1 MAYKINPI
9 TGKMDLVGGNSNSES
24 DSGLSSKEVQELIK
38 ENLDNPENLVTEDEN
53 GIARAI
59 DKKVTDKSMINSVI
73 LSAQFASAAEASK
86 RLTEV
91 SDGFYSPVHAQ
102 TMHWLDL
109 NGNLHLSRYSEAL
122 GISGLDRKPL
132 CWLGG
137 AVNENKV
144 VVLNGVNKNNSDVG
158 GMAYAIST
166 DGIHWKYGV
175 ATETVERWLPIQYG
189 DGLFIANS
197 GNSSQEYI
205 VGTLQGPN
213 QDSIQWS
220 VFSNM
225 PSGYHSVMQYCDGVW
240 VVCGNQGGVAYS
252 YDIYIYDPYEGTFNL
267 LLNVNRGDVRTN
279 VAGITLKVW
288 DGKLYITDNYGLDI
302 INLETMSLMATY
314 SISGYAWYDIIKFED
329 SIYLYGRRQNG
340 FVYLVTDSGLKQM
353 VGGFPRST
361 NIVEHNGYLFWLGNF
376 GDDGTTNIAY
386 TNYFSI
392 ETTGQTMGAKIDTT
406 CPIQLLPYGDDILVI
421 SGTVMYNTVA
431 NSDFVYS
438 LKANTL
444 RSARPTINNVNR
456 WEEVPVLPT
465 GNDSLIMR
473 HDNDFKTVRLEQL
486 ILNDDTLKVDSSDEY
501 LAPVGYK
508 CLPLDPSEPT
518 LYCPVPLADVT
529 TDGNTELF
537 EDPQCLY
544 YYGSI
549 TNKSFNPNNP
559 TEIEVTVWR
568 EGSEVQL
575 YYLITDT
582 LYPDTIATTKAVMQ
596 LSKKLNIADY
606 AYPVFLGIV
615 GYEDQKLYE
624 LCSKKSFELQSGT
637 HAEGLLDLEKMDLNI
652 LPNFEINE
660 SYPYYDFEIL
670 NFSGTYEDENGAI
683 RQICE
688 ERETDGTFVSMKAE
702 GNKLYL
708 SYNKND
714 VSHTNVFFQVRFMI
728 MPHRPV

>member
-24 DSGLSSKEVQELIK
+24 DSGLSSEEVQELIT

-109 NGNLHLSRYSEAL
+109 NGNLHLSRFHEAL

-225 PSGYHSVMQYCDGVW
+225 PSGYHSVMQYCDGAW
-240 VVCGNQGGVAYS
+240 FVCINQGGTATR

-314 SISGYAWYDIIKFED
+314 SISAPTWYDIIKFED
-329 SIYLYGRRQNG
+329 RIYLYGRRQNG

-392 ETTGQTMGAKIDTT
+392 ETTGETMGAKIDTT

-421 SGTVMYNTVA
+421 SGTAMYNTVA

-456 WEEVPVLPT
+456 WEEIPVLPT
-465 GNDSLIMR
+465 GNDALIMR
-473 HDNDFKTVRLEQL
+473 HDNDFKTVQLEQL

-508 CLPLDPSEPT
+508 CLPLNPSEPT

-529 TDGNTELF
+529 TDGNTEVF

-544 YYGSI
+544 YYGYI

-559 TEIEVTVWR
+559 TEIEVTLWQNGQ
-568 EGSEVQL
+568 EIQL
-575 YYLITDT
+575 YYVISDN
-582 LYPDTIATTKAVMQ
+582 LYPNTIATSRAVME
-596 LSKKLNIADY
+596 LSKKIAPADY
-606 AYPVFLGIV
+606 IYPVYLGIE
-615 GYEDQKLYE
+615 GWEDQKLYE
-624 LCSKKSFELQSGT
+624 LCGNVY
-637 HAEGLLDLEKMDLNI
+637 LDLEAGSHAEVLCDLENLDLST

-660 SYPYYDFEIL
+660 GYPYYDFQIL
-670 NFSGTYEDENGAI
+670 NFSGTYTDNGAR

-688 ERETDGTFVSMKAE
+688 DREEDGTFVAMKSE
-702 GNKLYL
+702 GNQLLL
-708 SYNKND
+708 SYNKTE
-714 VSHTNVFFQVRFMI
+714 SSYINVYFQCRFMI
-728 MPHRPV
+728 MPHAPV

>member
-24 DSGLSSKEVQELIK
+24 DSGLSSEEVQELIT

-109 NGNLHLSRYSEAL
+109 NGNLHLSRFHEAL

-225 PSGYHSVMQYCDGVW
+225 PSGYHSVMQYCDGAW
-240 VVCGNQGGVAYS
+240 VVCVNQGGTATH

-314 SISGYAWYDIIKFED
+314 PISAPAWYDIIKFED
-329 SIYLYGRRQNG
+329 NIYLYGRRQNG

-392 ETTGQTMGAKIDTT
+392 ETTGETMGAKIDTT

-421 SGTVMYNTVA
+421 SGTAMYNTVA

-465 GNDSLIMR
+465 GNDALIMR
-473 HDNDFKTVRLEQL
+473 HDNDFKTVQLEQL

-501 LAPVGYK
+501 LAPAGYK

-529 TDGNTELF
+529 TDGNTEVF

-582 LYPDTIATTKAVMQ
+582 LYPNTIATTKAVMQ
-596 LSKKLNIADY
+596 LSKKLNVADY

-624 LCSKKSFELQSGT
+624 LCSENYFELQAGS
-637 HAEGLLDLEKMDLNI
+637 HAEELLDLETMDLNT
-652 LPNFEINE
+652 LPNLEINE
-660 SYPYYDFEIL
+660 SYPYYDFVIL

-714 VSHTNVFFQVRFMI
+714 VSYTNVFFQVRFMI
-728 MPHRPV
+728 MPHHPV